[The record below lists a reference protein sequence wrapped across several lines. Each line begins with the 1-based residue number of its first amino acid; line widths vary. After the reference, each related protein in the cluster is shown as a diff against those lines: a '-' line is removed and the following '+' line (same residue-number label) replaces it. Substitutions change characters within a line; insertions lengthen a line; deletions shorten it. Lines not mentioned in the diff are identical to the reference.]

1 MFIAL
6 AEKSC
11 VIQKDGLFKE
21 KKTNQVAQKKKKAAP
36 KKKGKKEDEDEV
48 EDETESE
55 TEDEEEDEEK
65 EEEEQAEEPKKEE
78 ETNLFS
84 RSSLIA
90 LWYENLPSLKDP
102 TKIVDIRMWIA
113 SFEDPSKKKIIQ
125 LTWGTMIEGFIFKN
139 AHPSKRAGTFRVSR
153 IYDNY
158 SWYTCT
164 FIGRKVWRYSS
175 IR

>member
-1 MFIAL
+1 MTDPQWSLDSFSCNIPPSISGISEIYAIDVGKSKLYSESTKILGQFKKGVEAERRRLLLELFIAL

-65 EEEEQAEEPKKEE
+65 EEEEQQK
-78 ETNLFS
+78 NQ
-84 RSSLIA
+84 
-90 LWYENLPSLKDP
+90 
-102 TKIVDIRMWIA
+102 
-113 SFEDPSKKKIIQ
+113 KKKKKQIFFQDHLSLLFGMKIFLHLKIQ
-125 LTWGTMIEGFIFKN
+125 Q
-139 AHPSKRAGTFRVSR
+139 R
-153 IYDNY
+153 
-158 SWYTCT
+158 
-164 FIGRKVWRYSS
+164 
-175 IR
+175 